1 MLSIVKSGGTLGVEG
16 YIVDVEVNISPGLP
30 QFITVGL
37 PDTAVKESRE
47 RVKSAIT
54 NIGLSFPIKKI
65 TVNLAPADIQK
76 QGTLYDLPIAIAIL
90 SSSGIIDSDKISDF
104 AFIGE
109 LALDGKLRKIK
120 GALPIAL
127 KLKEYGIPNLI
138 LPEEN
143 SKEAALVE
151 GINVYGFSNL
161 REIVEFLN
169 QERIANP
176 TKVNVEEI
184 LSDNDVVGKLDFAE
198 VKGQYSVKRAL
209 EIAAA
214 GFHNLIMIGSPGS
227 GKTML
232 AKRFVSI
239 LPDLSFEE
247 AIETTKIHSV
257 AGILKD
263 FIVKTR
269 PFRNPHHTVSDIALI
284 GGGSYPKPGE
294 VSLAHNGVLF
304 LDELPE
310 FRRSV
315 LEVLRQPLED
325 KVVSISRASG
335 RFEFPAKFQL
345 IAAANPCPCGYKND
359 PDRECKCTPREIK
372 RYLNKLS
379 GPLLDRIDILV
390 NVPNVK
396 PEDLSSMSTGESS
409 QKIKERVVNAVEIQA
424 KRFEGL
430 PIKFNSEM
438 SPSMIQK
445 FVNLTPEAE
454 NVLNTAAKKYNFTAR
469 SYHRILKVARTIADL
484 SAETKVNTKHI
495 IEAINFKL
503 SEEVFNGV

>member
-1 MLSIVKSGGTLGVEG
+1 MLSIIKSGGTLGVEG

-37 PDTAVKESRE
+37 PDAAVKESKE

-65 TVNLAPADIQK
+65 TVNLAPADIPK
-76 QGTLYDLPIAIAIL
+76 QGTLYDLPVAVGIL
-90 SSSGIIDSDKISDF
+90 SGSGIVDNEKTKKA

-109 LALDGKLRKIK
+109 LALDGKLRAVK
-120 GALPIAL
+120 GILPIAL
-127 KLKEYGIPNLI
+127 KLKEEGIENII

-143 SKEAALVE
+143 AKEAALVN
-151 GINVYGFSNL
+151 GLNVYGFSNL
-161 REIVEFLN
+161 SEIVEFLN
-169 QERIANP
+169 GNIEKHPVR
-176 TKVNVEEI
+176 VNIEDI
-184 LSDNDVVGKLDFAE
+184 FSISSNYGDFSE
-198 VKGQYSVKRAL
+198 VKGQHSVKRAL

-214 GFHNLIMIGSPGS
+214 GFHNVLMIGSPGS

-232 AKRFVSI
+232 ARRFVSI
-239 LPDLSFEE
+239 LPDLTFEE

-263 FIVKTR
+263 FIVKER
-269 PFRNPHHTVSDIALI
+269 PFRSPHHTISDIALI

-310 FRRSV
+310 FKRSV

-359 PDRECKCTPREIK
+359 PDRECKCSPREIK
-372 RYLNKLS
+372 RYLGKLS
-379 GPLLDRIDILV
+379 GPLIDRIDILV
-390 NVPNVK
+390 HVLSVK
-396 PEDLSSMSTGESS
+396 PEELSSMSSGESS
-409 QKIKERVVNAVEIQA
+409 KVIKERVMKAVEIQK
-424 KRFEGL
+424 KRFKEL
-430 PIKFNSEM
+430 PINFNSEM
-438 SPSMIQK
+438 SPTIIEK
-445 FVNLTPEAE
+445 FVKLEPEAE
-454 NVLNTAAKKYNFTAR
+454 GILNVAAKKYSFTAR
-469 SYHRILKVARTIADL
+469 TYHRILKVSRTIADL
-484 SAETKVNTKHI
+484 VSSEKVKSQHI

-503 SEEVFNGV
+503 TEDLFDGV

>member
-1 MLSIVKSGGTLGVEG
+1 MLSIIKSGGTIGVEG

-37 PDTAVKESRE
+37 PDTAVKESKE

-65 TVNLAPADIQK
+65 TVNLAPADIPK
-76 QGTLYDLPIAIAIL
+76 QGTLYDLPVAVGIL
-90 SSSGIIDSDKISDF
+90 SGSGIIEGDKTGEF
-104 AFIGE
+104 AFLGE
-109 LALDGKLRKIK
+109 LALDGKLRAVK
-120 GALPIAL
+120 GVLPVAL
-127 KLKEYGIPNLI
+127 KLKDEGVKALI

-143 SKEAALVE
+143 AKEAALVE
-151 GINVYGFSNL
+151 GLDVYGFSNL
-161 REIVEFLN
+161 RDIVEFLN
-169 QERIANP
+169 GNLEKYP
-176 TKVNVEEI
+176 TKVNIEELFEI
-184 LSDNDVVGKLDFAE
+184 GSNYGDFSE

-214 GFHNLIMIGSPGS
+214 GFHNVLMIGSPGS

-232 AKRFVSI
+232 ARRFVSI
-239 LPDLSFEE
+239 LPDITFEE

-263 FIVKTR
+263 YIVRER
-269 PFRNPHHTVSDIALI
+269 PFRSPHHTVSDIALI

-310 FRRSV
+310 FKRSV

-325 KVVSISRASG
+325 RVVSISRASG

-359 PDRECKCTPREIK
+359 PYRECKCSPREIK

-390 NVPNVK
+390 HVISVK
-396 PEDLSSMSTGESS
+396 PEELSSMSSGESS
-409 QKIKERVVNAVEIQA
+409 KEIKERVMKAVDIQRR
-424 KRFEGL
+424 RFEDS
-430 PIKFNSEM
+430 PINFNSEM
-438 SPSMIQK
+438 SPTMIET
-445 FVNLTPEAE
+445 FVTLEPEAE
-454 NVLNTAAKKYNFTAR
+454 GVLNVAARKYNFTAR
-469 SYHRILKVARTIADL
+469 SYHRVLKVARTIADL
-484 SAETKVNTKHI
+484 SNEEKVKSQHV